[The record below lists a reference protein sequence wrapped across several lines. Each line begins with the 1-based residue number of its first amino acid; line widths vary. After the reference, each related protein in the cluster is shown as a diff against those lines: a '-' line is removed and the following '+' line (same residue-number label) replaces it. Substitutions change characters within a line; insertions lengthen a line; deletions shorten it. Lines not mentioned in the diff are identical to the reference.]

1 FPRKSQLVIFA
12 IWFLCILSSLAITLV
27 LYPQQILTPAR
38 GSSVKLSCET
48 NYDYKKCGLLH
59 VVWHNT
65 SSQNDDKITELT
77 DPKKYLTAVNETVNE
92 GNRRRRQVVTEIL
105 NLRPKDNGRYQCQ
118 AKCNNGEEARGHFIT
133 ITVRGGTVMIKQF
146 LKLSISLSLL
156 GILKLWEKATSIVN
170 FIW

>member
-1 FPRKSQLVIFA
+1 MPRLTGTAVLLLLIF
-12 IWFLCILSSLAITLV
+12 FLTSAEDIPVVEV

-118 AKCNNGEEARGHFIT
+118 AKCSNGEEARGHFIT
-133 ITVRGGTVMIKQF
+133 ITVRGGRHF
-146 LKLSISLSLL
+146 D
-156 GILKLWEKATSIVN
+156 
-170 FIW
+170 